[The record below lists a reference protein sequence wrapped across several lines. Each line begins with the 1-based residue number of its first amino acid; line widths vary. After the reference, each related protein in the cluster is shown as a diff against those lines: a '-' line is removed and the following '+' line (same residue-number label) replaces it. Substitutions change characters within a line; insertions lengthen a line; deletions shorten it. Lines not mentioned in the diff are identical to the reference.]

1 MPELTA
7 ETPPGDPTEAASG
20 VDLAL
25 DAAAGLLRGGRAI
38 GIGSPRSSLEDNH
51 ALRAL
56 VGPGRFYRGMSD
68 ADDRLVGAVLDVAAD
83 ERLRLGSLADVSSA
97 DVVLVLGE
105 DLTNTAPMLDLTIR
119 TWLHLR
125 PCEVEERNHIR
136 RWNDAGITRIKRRE
150 PSALWLATTH
160 ATKLDAVAA
169 EVHRATPDDLVRLAL
184 AIAHEADSE
193 TPAVPGLSDAE
204 LALARRWAAAFAA
217 AAAPLVVAGCS
228 SGSPDLIRAA
238 AHLTL
243 ALRRGEDP
251 AALVLTVPEPDSVG
265 LRMLGGGTLV
275 QGLAALARGE
285 ADAVVVLDNDL
296 GRRAPAL
303 LIDDFLRRR
312 VPTIALATLE
322 DRLTAQAD
330 VVLPTATW
338 AESTGTFVSHEGR
351 AQRFFSVLPP
361 AGEARPAWRWARDLM
376 QRLGRREAHG
386 WRTQDDVLADL
397 EAELPA
403 FRGVTSGA
411 AAGRLARRRTQ
422 GRPPAAALQ
431 RAHGSSRRPHRPR
444 AGADSRSGLGARL
457 LARGPAAA
465 ESPAALRARVWS
477 PGWNS
482 VNGLHKFEQELEAV
496 RPAESLGVRAPGRA
510 GARRELASAGAAA
523 AIRDRGRRVHARRP
537 APHLRLRGPQHVRA
551 GDRGARARRL
561 HRPERGGRRP
571 PGRPR
576 GRLAGALAAV
586 DGRARALRAGA
597 VARDGHGRGPRRPP
611 RPAVHL
617 PAGTRPA
624 VARGGAGMTWYWQ
637 LLTVL
642 LVLIAVLTVAAGL
655 IWYER
660 RLLSLVQ
667 DRYGPN
673 RVGPF
678 GLFQVLADTFKLLFK
693 EDWVPPFSD
702 KRVFVVRVPGAGDG
716 AALLH
721 RRAGRRRIVVA
732 DLDVGLLFFLAMSS
746 LAVYSVVLAGWSSHS
761 KYSLVGGL
769 RAAAQM
775 VSYEVFMGLSLVGV
789 VTMAGSFGLRD
800 IVEAQKDLWFVVPQF
815 VGFAVFLVAGFA
827 ETRRIPFDLVEA
839 ESELVAGYHTE
850 YSGMKFGLFMVGEY
864 VAVTLIS
871 R

>member
-1 MPELTA
+1 M
-7 ETPPGDPTEAASG
+7 DR
-20 VDLAL
+20 AL

-38 GIGSPRSSLEDNH
+38 GIGSPRASLEDNH

-97 DVVLVLGE
+97 DAVLVLGE

-125 PCEVEERNHIR
+125 PNEVEERNHIR

-150 PSALWLATTH
+150 PSALWVATTH

-184 AIAHEADSE
+184 AIAHEADRE
-193 TPAVPGLSDAE
+193 APAVPGLSDAE
-204 LALARRWAAAFAA
+204 LELARRWAAAFAG

-243 ALRRGEDP
+243 ALRRRGEDP

-296 GRRAPAL
+296 DRRAPAL
-303 LIDDFLRRR
+303 LVDDFLRRR
-312 VPTIALATLE
+312 VPAIALATLE

-403 FRGVTSGA
+403 FRGVTA
-411 AAGRLARRRTQ
+411 AA
-422 GRPPAAALQ
+422 PPAGWRHDGRKVARQPQRSSGRTALHAD
-431 RAHGSSRRPHRPR
+431 RTVREPAPTPDPDSALAYSLEGLRP
-444 AGADSRSGLGARL
+444 
-457 LARGPAAA
+457 A

-482 VNGLHKFEQELEAV
+482 VSGLHKFEQELEAV
-496 RPAESLGVRAPGRA
+496 RPAESLGVRLLDEPAHGGELAPVAPPPSSATADGEFTLVALHHIFGSEDLSMYAPGIAQRA
-510 GARRELASAGAAA
+510 PGAFIGLNEEDADRLGAREGDWLELWLPWMDARVRCALVPSLVTGTAG
-523 AIRDRGRRVHARRP
+523 IP
-537 APHLRLRGPQHVRA
+537 AGLPGLPYISLP
-551 GDRGARARRL
+551 ARARL
-561 HRPERGGRRP
+561 
-571 PGRPR
+571 
-576 GRLAGALAAV
+576 
-586 DGRARALRAGA
+586 ARAEE
-597 VARDGHGRGPRRPP
+597 
-611 RPAVHL
+611 PA
-617 PAGTRPA
+617 
-624 VARGGAGMTWYWQ
+624 
-637 LLTVL
+637 
-642 LVLIAVLTVAAGL
+642 
-655 IWYER
+655 
-660 RLLSLVQ
+660 
-667 DRYGPN
+667 
-673 RVGPF
+673 
-678 GLFQVLADTFKLLFK
+678 
-693 EDWVPPFSD
+693 
-702 KRVFVVRVPGAGDG
+702 
-716 AALLH
+716 
-721 RRAGRRRIVVA
+721 
-732 DLDVGLLFFLAMSS
+732 
-746 LAVYSVVLAGWSSHS
+746 
-761 KYSLVGGL
+761 
-769 RAAAQM
+769 
-775 VSYEVFMGLSLVGV
+775 
-789 VTMAGSFGLRD
+789 
-800 IVEAQKDLWFVVPQF
+800 
-815 VGFAVFLVAGFA
+815 
-827 ETRRIPFDLVEA
+827 
-839 ESELVAGYHTE
+839 
-850 YSGMKFGLFMVGEY
+850 
-864 VAVTLIS
+864 
-871 R
+871 